1 MYRVLVRVCDD
12 DLLLR
17 YDGRRRAAGNDAQQV
32 LPAADDAAGVTID
45 EVTQRHRHLL
55 LHRARVVHLTADVE
69 QLQQRH
75 YHVYVCGYR
84 HYIRVASM
92 SSQRSITS

>member
-1 MYRVLVRVCDD
+1 MYSCVSDD

-32 LPAADDAAGVTID
+32 LPATDDAAGVAID

-69 QLQQRH
+69 QLPYDKH
-75 YHVYVCGYR
+75 NV
-84 HYIRVASM
+84 
-92 SSQRSITS
+92 T